1 MQEGGQL
8 ENAKT
13 LANRLD
19 LLDRVHFLGKISQVR
34 KNFLDG
40 QRPCCVISSFDEDY
54 GYVTLE
60 AMLAAKPVITCSDSG
75 GPLEF
80 VISEETGL
88 VVEPTC
94 DELSEAM
101 EYLANNMV
109 KARDMGQSGRARYKN
124 IGISWNRVVEKL
136 LSA

>member
-1 MQEGGQL
+1 MVACNVFGMSL
-8 ENAKT
+8 
-13 LANRLD
+13 
-19 LLDRVHFLGKISQVR
+19 
-34 KNFLDG
+34 
-40 QRPCCVISSFDEDY
+40 
-54 GYVTLE
+54 
-60 AMLAAKPVITCSDSG
+60 

-94 DELSEAM
+94 DELSGAM

-124 IGISWNRVVEKL
+124 LGISWNRVVEKL